1 MAWSLLA
8 ATGSLERAAKA
19 PAGKFSAG
27 KYLSG
32 KSSEPPAAL
41 TDVLHLFADVFG
53 NAPGA
58 PEVGFQPSMTHALF
72 LMNDRLVLDWLR
84 PFEGGLVS
92 RLSRGVDDAVAEE
105 LYLSVLTRMPAAAER
120 KEVAG
125 FLERNGKRRDEAL
138 GELAWALIASTE
150 FRMNH

>member
-1 MAWSLLA
+1 
-8 ATGSLERAAKA
+8 
-19 PAGKFSAG
+19 
-27 KYLSG
+27 
-32 KSSEPPAAL
+32 
-41 TDVLHLFADVFG
+41 
-53 NAPGA
+53 
-58 PEVGFQPSMTHALF
+58 
-72 LMNDRLVLDWLR
+72 MNDRLVLDWLR

-92 RLSRGVDDAVAEE
+92 RLSRRGDDAVAEE
-105 LYLSVLTRMPAAAER
+105 LYLSVLTRMPDATER